1 VVLVV
6 NGGGKYPGCCGRQKR
21 GGMQAGPGLD
31 PFKETPDLY
40 KLSFEYWPEQ
50 NDLLQHPAT
59 LSETPALPSV

>member
-1 VVLVV
+1 
-6 NGGGKYPGCCGRQKR
+6 
-21 GGMQAGPGLD
+21 MQAGPGLD